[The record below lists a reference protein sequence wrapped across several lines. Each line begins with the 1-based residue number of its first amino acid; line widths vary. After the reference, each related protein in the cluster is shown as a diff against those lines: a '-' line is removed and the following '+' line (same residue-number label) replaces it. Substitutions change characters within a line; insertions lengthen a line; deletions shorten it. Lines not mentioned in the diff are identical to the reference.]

1 MVPEAM
7 LLSDLEGPPG
17 DLDRWV
23 LKPLFA
29 YAGAGVKVDLTA
41 ADLAAV
47 PKDQRSRTMLMRKVA
62 YEPLIET
69 VDGLRSMAEVRLLLV
84 WPDGDAAPTP
94 VTTLVRLSQGK
105 MMGVD
110 FNRDRTWVG
119 SSIGLWPIE

>member
-1 MVPEAM
+1 
-7 LLSDLEGPPG
+7 
-17 DLDRWV
+17 
-23 LKPLFA
+23 
-29 YAGAGVKVDLTA
+29 
-41 ADLAAV
+41 
-47 PKDQRSRTMLMRKVA
+47 MLMRKVA

-84 WPDGDAAPTP
+84 WPDRDAAPTP

-119 SSIGLWPIE
+119 SSIGLWPTE

>member
-17 DLDRWV
+17 DLDQWV

-47 PKDQRSRTMLMRKVA
+47 PEDQRSRTMLMRKVA

-69 VDGLRSMAEVRLLLV
+69 VDGLRSMAEVRLLMV
-84 WPDGDAAPTP
+84 WPDADAAPTA